1 MIDKI
6 EVNGQVEDIVN
17 KVLKYVCIYGVG
29 GDYNLSCTIE
39 IPLMLD
45 KEETITSLSQ
55 LYEKMKHWE
64 INLGIYDFYIPAEG
78 KYDKNQITGIFVSA
92 NSDNTSWSIM
102 ARVWLPDDSNKWKR
116 ITVLQDTEVQ
126 KIITQEL

>member
-6 EVNGQVEDIVN
+6 EVNGQTEDIVN

-29 GDYNLSCTIE
+29 GDHNLPCTIE

-55 LYEKMKHWE
+55 LYEKTKHWKV
-64 INLGIYDFYIPAEG
+64 NLDSSAFYIPAEG
-78 KYDKNQITGIFVSA
+78 KYDKYQITGIFVSA
-92 NSDNTSWSIM
+92 NGDNTSWSIG
-102 ARVWLPDDSNKWKR
+102 ARVWLPDDPKKWSR
-116 ITVLQDTEVQ
+116 ITVLRDTDVQ
-126 KIITQEL
+126 EMIIQEL

>member
-17 KVLKYVCIYGVG
+17 KVLKYVCIYGEEG
-29 GDYNLSCTIE
+29 NLPCTIE

-55 LYEKMKHWE
+55 LREKIKSWSTSGTAE
-64 INLGIYDFYIPAEG
+64 FVIPAEG
-78 KYDKNQITGIFVSA
+78 KYGTHQITGIYNA
-92 NSDNTSWSIM
+92 SDTGIGVRLWSTGTPM
-102 ARVWLPDDSNKWKR
+102 LLVPLHDQS
-116 ITVLQDTEVQ
+116 VQ
-126 KIITQEL
+126 KVITQEL

>member
-17 KVLKYVCIYGVG
+17 KVLKYVCVYGKE
-29 GDYNLSCTIE
+29 GDLLCTIE

-55 LYEKMKHWE
+55 LREKIKSWSTE
-64 INLGIYDFYIPAEG
+64 QDAEFVIPAEG
-78 KYDKNQITGIFVSA
+78 KYGTHQITGIYNA
-92 NSDNTSWSIM
+92 SDYGIGVRLWNTNIPMMLISLHDQNV
-102 ARVWLPDDSNKWKR
+102 RKV
-116 ITVLQDTEVQ
+116 
-126 KIITQEL
+126 ITQEL

>member
-17 KVLKYVCIYGVG
+17 KVLKYVCIYGEEA
-29 GDYNLSCTIE
+29 DSPCIIE

-55 LYEKMKHWE
+55 LREKIKSWSTE
-64 INLGIYDFYIPAEG
+64 GKFVIPAEG
-78 KYDKNQITGIFVSA
+78 EYGTHQITGIYNA
-92 NSDNTSWSIM
+92 SDTGIGVRLWHSGTPMMLVPLHDQSV
-102 ARVWLPDDSNKWKR
+102 RKV
-116 ITVLQDTEVQ
+116 
-126 KIITQEL
+126 ITQEL